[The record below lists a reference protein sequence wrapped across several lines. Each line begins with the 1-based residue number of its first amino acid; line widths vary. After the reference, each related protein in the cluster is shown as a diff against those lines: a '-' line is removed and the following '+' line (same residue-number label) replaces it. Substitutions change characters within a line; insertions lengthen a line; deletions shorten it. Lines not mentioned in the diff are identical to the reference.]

1 VTPQDLGAVEALLR
15 EAARAEI
22 LPRFRRLTGDSV
34 RTKTGALDL
43 VTDADEAAERVITAG
58 LLARFPSALVVGEEA
73 SARNPSLLDALAE
86 APLAF
91 TVDPVDGTWNFAHGV
106 PLFGVMVA
114 AVRAGET
121 VAAWIHDPLGDDTAM
136 ALRGG
141 VAWLA
146 HADGARAALR
156 VGEAPPL
163 AESIAAVSWMFLPEP
178 RRSAVAARLARF
190 AATVHYRCAA
200 HEYRLLAAG
209 AVHGALYNKLMP
221 WDHLPGVL
229 LLEEAGG
236 HAARFDGSA
245 YAPGMTSGGL
255 ICAPDRAAWGA
266 LRAAL
271 LDAA

>member
-1 VTPQDLGAVEALLR
+1 VRRDDLGAVASLLR

-22 LPRFRRLTGDSV
+22 LPRFRRLAGDAV
-34 RTKTGALDL
+34 RAKSGALDL

-58 LLARFPSALVVGEEA
+58 LRARFPGALIVGEEA
-73 SARNPSLLDALAE
+73 AARDPSLLDALAA

-136 ALRGG
+136 AQRGAG
-141 VAWLA
+141 AWLA
-146 HADGARAALR
+146 HADGTREALR
-156 VGEAPPL
+156 VGPARPL
-163 AESIAAVSWMFLPEP
+163 GESIAAVSWMYLPEP
-178 RRSAVAARLARF
+178 QRSAVAARLARF
-190 AATVHYRCAA
+190 ATTVQYRCAA
-200 HEYRLLAAG
+200 HEYRLLASG
-209 AVHGALYNKLMP
+209 AVQGALYNKLMP

-229 LLEEAGG
+229 LLGEAGG

-245 YAPGMTSGGL
+245 YRAGMTSGGL
-255 ICAPDRAAWGA
+255 LCAPDAAAWGV
-266 LRAAL
+266 LREAL
-271 LDAA
+271 LG

>member
-1 VTPQDLGAVEALLR
+1 VTEEDLAAVEALLR
-15 EAARAEI
+15 QAARTEI
-22 LPRFRRLTGDSV
+22 LPRFRRLSADAV
-34 RTKTGALDL
+34 RAKSGALDL

-58 LLARFPSALVVGEEA
+58 LLARFPGAVVVGEEA
-73 SARNPSLLDALAE
+73 SARNPALLDALAA

-91 TVDPVDGTWNFAHGV
+91 TVDPVDGTWNFAHGL

-136 ALRGG
+136 ARRGG
-141 VAWLA
+141 GAWLA
-146 HADGARAALR
+146 RADGTRDALR
-156 VGEAPPL
+156 VGAALPL
-163 AESIAAVSWMFLPEP
+163 GESIAAVSWMYLPEP
-178 RRSAVAARLARF
+178 QRSAVAARLARF

-200 HEYRLLAAG
+200 HEYRLLAQG
-209 AVHGALYNKLMP
+209 AVQGALYNKLMP

-229 LLEEAGG
+229 LLAEAGG

-245 YAPGMTSGGL
+245 YVPGMTSGGL

-271 LDAA
+271 LG

>member
-1 VTPQDLGAVEALLR
+1 MTPHDLGAVASLLR

-22 LPRFRRLTGDSV
+22 LPRFRRLSRDSV
-34 RTKTGALDL
+34 RAKSGALDL

-58 LLARFPSALVVGEEA
+58 LLARFPAAVVVGEEA
-73 SARNPSLLDALAE
+73 SAQNPALLDALE
-86 APLAF
+86 SAPLAF

-121 VAAWIHDPLGDDTAM
+121 VAAWIHDPLGDDTAI
-136 ALRGG
+136 AARGG
-141 VAWLA
+141 GAWLA
-146 HADGARAALR
+146 HADGTRDALR
-156 VGEAPPL
+156 VSAPRPVG
-163 AESIAAVSWMFLPEP
+163 ESIAAVSWMFLPEP

-200 HEYRLLAAG
+200 HEYRLLASG
-209 AVHGALYNKLMP
+209 AVQGALYNKLMP

-229 LLEEAGG
+229 LHAEAGG

-245 YAPGMTSGGL
+245 YRAGMLSGGL
-255 ICAPDRAAWGA
+255 LCAPDAASWGM
-266 LRAAL
+266 LRETL
-271 LDAA
+271 LG